1 MKKLLKELIPEEL
14 SGRIRQIKQYSKK
27 YPCFFRRPAGGH
39 TMHRIISALL
49 FCISTTLAIAQPNQ
63 PTQPL
68 VLADGAPERYTVV
81 RGDTLWG
88 LSAKYLKDPYR
99 WPALWKMNAQE
110 IKNPHWIYPGQV
122 LVLDRSGR
130 EPRLSF
136 ATEKTEKLS
145 PREYI
150 EPANKA
156 IPSIPPQDI
165 EPFLSQPLVV
175 DQASMAGALRVVGLQ
190 DNRVIAGAG
199 DTIYTTSATNSATA
213 PVWQVFRAGK
223 PLHDPETKETLG
235 FEALYVG
242 TARLMAQGEVT
253 SFRLL
258 TTKEEVLAGD
268 MLLPA
273 PRVDVVSYTPHAP
286 EQAIKSR
293 VLSIYGGVQYGGPQ
307 AVVVLNRGKK
317 DGLEAGHVLAI
328 DTAGVTLDDRFQG
341 EKKTYTL
348 PDARN
353 GLVFVFRVFDRVAY
367 ALVMSAQKP
376 VIVGDAAHTP

>member
-1 MKKLLKELIPEEL
+1 M
-14 SGRIRQIKQYSKK
+14 Y
-27 YPCFFRRPAGGH
+27 
-39 TMHRIISALL
+39 RIISALL
-49 FCISTTLAIAQPNQ
+49 FCISTTVAMAQAVKPVELAE
-63 PTQPL
+63 
-68 VLADGAPERYTVV
+68 GAPDRYTVV

-88 LSAKYLKDPYR
+88 LSAKYLKDPFR
-99 WPALWKMNAQE
+99 WPALWKMNTQQ

-122 LVLDRSGR
+122 LVLDRSGSS
-130 EPRLSF
+130 PQLRL
-136 ATEKTEKLS
+136 ADEAAQKLS

-150 EPANKA
+150 EPQSKA

-175 DQASMAGALRVVGLQ
+175 DQATMAGALRVVGLQ
-190 DNRVIAGAG
+190 ENRVIAGAG
-199 DTIYTTSATNSATA
+199 DTIYTSPAAAGALA
-213 PVWQVFRAGK
+213 PVWQVFRSGK
-223 PLHDPETKETLG
+223 PLIDPETKETLG
-235 FEALYVG
+235 YEAKYLG
-242 TARLMAQGEVT
+242 TAQLAGQGEVT
-253 SFRLL
+253 TFRLQ

-268 MLLPA
+268 LLLPA
-273 PRVDVVSYTPHAP
+273 PHPDVVNYLPHAP
-286 EQAIKSR
+286 EKMIKGQ

-328 DTAGVTLDDRFQG
+328 DSAGVTLDDRLGG

-353 GLVFVFRVFDRVAY
+353 GLAFVFRVFDRVAY

-376 VIVGDAAHTP
+376 VAMGDAAHTP

>member
-1 MKKLLKELIPEEL
+1 M
-14 SGRIRQIKQYSKK
+14 Y
-27 YPCFFRRPAGGH
+27 
-39 TMHRIISALL
+39 RIISALL
-49 FCISTTLAIAQPNQ
+49 FCISITLAIAQ

-68 VLADGAPERYTVV
+68 VLADGAPDRYTVV

-122 LVLDRSGR
+122 LVLDRSGS

-136 ATEKTEKLS
+136 ATDKTEKLS

-175 DQASMAGALRVVGLQ
+175 DQAGMAGALHVVGLQ
-190 DNRVIAGAG
+190 DNHVIAGAG
-199 DTIYTTSATNSATA
+199 DMIYTTPAANSATNTTTT
-213 PVWQVFRAGK
+213 WQVFRAGK
-223 PLHDPETKETLG
+223 PLIDPETKETLG

-242 TARLMAQGEVT
+242 TARMMAQGEVT
-253 SFRLL
+253 SFRLV

-268 MLLPA
+268 LLLPA
-273 PRVDVVSYTPHAP
+273 PRVDVVSYIPHAP
-286 EQAIKSR
+286 QQAIKAR

-328 DTAGVTLDDRFQG
+328 DTAGITVDDRFQG
-341 EKKTYTL
+341 EKKSYTL
-348 PDARN
+348 PNARN

-367 ALVMSAQKP
+367 ALVMSAQSP

>member
-1 MKKLLKELIPEEL
+1 
-14 SGRIRQIKQYSKK
+14 
-27 YPCFFRRPAGGH
+27 
-39 TMHRIISALL
+39 MHRIISVLL
-49 FCISTTLAIAQPNQ
+49 FCISTTLAIAQPAK
-63 PTQPL
+63 PL
-68 VLADGAPERYTVV
+68 VLADDAPERYTVV
-81 RGDTLWG
+81 HGDTLWG
-88 LSAKYLKDPYR
+88 LSSRYLKDPYR

-130 EPRLSF
+130 EPRLTI
-136 ATEKTEKLS
+136 AAGKTEKLS
-145 PREYI
+145 PREYT
-150 EPANKA
+150 EPLNKA
-156 IPSIPPQDI
+156 IPAIPPQDI

-175 DQASMAGALRVVGLQ
+175 DKASMEDALRVVGLQ
-190 DNRVIAGAG
+190 DNRVIVGAG
-199 DTIYTTSATNSATA
+199 DMIYTTPATSTEPATM
-213 PVWQVFRAGK
+213 WQVFRAGK
-223 PLHDPETKETLG
+223 PLTDLETKETLG

-242 TARLMAQGEVT
+242 TARMTARGELT

-268 MLLPA
+268 LLLPA
-273 PRVDVVSYTPHAP
+273 PRMDVVSYTPHAP
-286 EQAIKSR
+286 EQAIKAR

-317 DGLEAGHVLAI
+317 DGIETGHVLAI

-376 VIVGDAAHTP
+376 VVVGDAAHTP

>member
-1 MKKLLKELIPEEL
+1 
-14 SGRIRQIKQYSKK
+14 
-27 YPCFFRRPAGGH
+27 
-39 TMHRIISALL
+39 MHRIISVLL
-49 FCISTTLAIAQPNQ
+49 CCISTTLVYAQP
-63 PTQPL
+63 TESL
-68 VLADGAPERYTVV
+68 ALADGAPERYTVV

-88 LSAKYLKDPYR
+88 LSSKYLKDPYR

-110 IKNPHWIYPGQV
+110 VKNPHWIYPGQI
-122 LVLDRSGR
+122 LVLDKSGR
-130 EPRLSF
+130 EPRLTI
-136 ATEKTEKLS
+136 ATGKTEKLS

-156 IPSIPPQDI
+156 IPAIPPQDI

-175 DQASMAGALRVVGLQ
+175 DKASMEGALRVIGLQ

-199 DTIYTTSATNSATA
+199 DTIYTTSAAAATGSAATG
-213 PVWQVFRAGK
+213 PTWQVFRAGK
-223 PLHDPETKETLG
+223 PLNDPETKETLG
-235 FEALYVG
+235 FEALYIG
-242 TARLMAQGEVT
+242 TARMTTQGEVT

-268 MLLPA
+268 LLLPA
-273 PRVDVVSYTPHAP
+273 PRMDVVSYTPHAP
-286 EQAIKSR
+286 EQVIKAR
-293 VLSIYGGVQYGGPQ
+293 VLSIYGGVYYGGPQ

-317 DGLEAGHVLAI
+317 DGIEAGHVLVI
-328 DTAGVTLDDRFQG
+328 DKAGVTLDDRYQG

-367 ALVMSAQKP
+367 ALVMSAQQP
-376 VIVGDAAHTP
+376 VVVGDAAHTP

>member
-14 SGRIRQIKQYSKK
+14 SGRIRQIKRYSKK
-27 YPCFFRRPAGGH
+27 YPCFSRPAGGH
-39 TMHRIISALL
+39 TMYRIISALL
-49 FCISTTLAIAQPNQ
+49 FCISITLAIAQ

-68 VLADGAPERYTVV
+68 VLADGAPDRYTVV

-122 LVLDRSGR
+122 LVLDRSGS

-136 ATEKTEKLS
+136 ATDKTEKLS

-175 DQASMAGALRVVGLQ
+175 DQAGMAGALHVVGLQ
-190 DNRVIAGAG
+190 DNHVIAGAG
-199 DTIYTTSATNSATA
+199 DMIYTTPAANSATNTTTT
-213 PVWQVFRAGK
+213 WQVFRAGK
-223 PLHDPETKETLG
+223 PLIDPETKETLG

-242 TARLMAQGEVT
+242 TARMMAQGEVT
-253 SFRLL
+253 SFRLV

-268 MLLPA
+268 LLLPA
-273 PRVDVVSYTPHAP
+273 PRVDVVSYIPHAP
-286 EQAIKSR
+286 QQAIKAR

-328 DTAGVTLDDRFQG
+328 DTAGITVDDRFQG
-341 EKKTYTL
+341 EKKSYTL
-348 PDARN
+348 PNARN

-367 ALVMSAQKP
+367 ALVMSAQSP

>member
-1 MKKLLKELIPEEL
+1 
-14 SGRIRQIKQYSKK
+14 
-27 YPCFFRRPAGGH
+27 
-39 TMHRIISALL
+39 MHRIISVLL
-49 FCISTTLAIAQPNQ
+49 FCISTTLVIAQP
-63 PTQPL
+63 TTPL

-88 LSAKYLKDPYR
+88 LSAKYLKDPYL
-99 WPALWKMNAQE
+99 WPALWKMNVQE

-122 LVLDRSGR
+122 LVLDRNGR
-130 EPRLSF
+130 EPRLTF
-136 ATEKTEKLS
+136 ATEKTEKTEKLS

-150 EPANKA
+150 EPTNKA

-199 DTIYTTSATNSATA
+199 DMIYTTSAANGATA
-213 PVWQVFRAGK
+213 STWQVFRAGK
-223 PLHDPETKETLG
+223 PLNDPETKEALG

-242 TARLMAQGEVT
+242 TARLTAQGEVT

-268 MLLPA
+268 LLLPA
-273 PRVDVVSYTPHAP
+273 PRVDVVSYIPHAP
-286 EQAIKSR
+286 EQAIKAR

-328 DTAGVTLDDRFQG
+328 DAAGVMLDDRFQG

-376 VIVGDAAHTP
+376 VVVGDAAHTP

>member
-1 MKKLLKELIPEEL
+1 
-14 SGRIRQIKQYSKK
+14 
-27 YPCFFRRPAGGH
+27 
-39 TMHRIISALL
+39 MHRIISALL

-63 PTQPL
+63 PTKPL

-88 LSAKYLKDPYR
+88 LSSKYLKDPYR
-99 WPALWKMNAQE
+99 WPALWKMNAQQ

-122 LVLDRSGR
+122 LVLDKSGR
-130 EPRLSF
+130 EPRLAF

-150 EPANKA
+150 EPINKA
-156 IPSIPPQDI
+156 IPSIPAQEI

-199 DTIYTTSATNSATA
+199 DMIYTTSAANGATA
-213 PVWQVFRAGK
+213 ATWQVFRAGK
-223 PLHDPETKETLG
+223 PLNDPETKETLG

-242 TARLMAQGEVT
+242 TARMTAQGEVT

-273 PRVDVVSYTPHAP
+273 PRADVVSYTPHAP
-286 EQAIKSR
+286 EQAIKAR

-328 DTAGVTLDDRFQG
+328 DTAGVTLNDRFQG

-376 VIVGDAAHTP
+376 VVVGDAAHTP